1 MDNKTTKIT
10 IKKDQVLCRA
20 GDESYDLYLVV
31 TGQLMVCSRSG
42 KMVTPIAYLS
52 DNEYFGEMSFI
63 DKLPRSADVIAIED
77 TELIKIPSGLKQKS
91 LPTWLLIMAKGMT
104 GKVRLLDDVI
114 RDKGIKR
121 KNLDSIEPLT
131 IDEQRHYYQ
140 LLDN

>member
-31 TGQLMVCSRSG
+31 AGQLMVCSRSG

-52 DNEYFGEMSFI
+52 DNKYFGEMSFI

-77 TELIKIPSGLKQKS
+77 TELIKITSGLKQKS